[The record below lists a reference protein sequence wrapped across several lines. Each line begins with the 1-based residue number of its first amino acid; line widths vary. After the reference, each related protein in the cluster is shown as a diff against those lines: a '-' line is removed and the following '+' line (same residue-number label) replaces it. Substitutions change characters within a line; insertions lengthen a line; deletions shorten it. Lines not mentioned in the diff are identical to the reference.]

1 MSVNA
6 SSFKAAL
13 PEFASVDDAIVERW
27 LAEATRHHNITQWG
41 LKSDDGLIYLTA
53 HLLASFAQGG
63 FDEPGAGPVTSERE
77 GQVAVSYKVSSVFTE
92 DEFGSTKYGRR
103 YASIRKTVFTT
114 RCT

>member
-1 MSVNA
+1 MTVTA

-13 PEFASVDDAIVERW
+13 PEFASVDDAVVERW
-27 LAEATRHHNITQWG
+27 LAEATRHHSTTQWG
-41 LKSDDGLIYLTA
+41 PKSDDGLIYLTA
-53 HLLASFAQGG
+53 HLITSFSVDGG
-63 FDEPGAGPVTSERE
+63 DEPGAGPVTSERE
-77 GQVAVSYKVSSVFTE
+77 GQVAVAYKISSVFTE